1 LLPSWR
7 PGATRDALVAF
18 LDASTDLDPDA
29 RVAAFDNDGTL
40 WCEKP
45 VYPQLAFFLHELAA
59 AVAGEPAL
67 AERAE
72 YAALLHRD
80 EAAIAAIGLPRIA
93 MALAELFAGVSPDE
107 FSARSHRFIW
117 NAPHPTLGRPFAHAI
132 YQPMVELLDELRA
145 RRFTTFIV
153 SGGGTEFVRAVSQS
167 LYGIAPEGV
176 VGTLIKYEYRVVDG
190 VPSIVRTA
198 ELAGDA
204 NEGPAKVLHI
214 QQHLGRRPVLA
225 AGNSAGDREMI
236 EWAVATDGPSLGL
249 LVDHDDAD
257 REFDYRSVAGTFE
270 NDEDIVAVGRRE
282 GWVVASILRDWATV
296 FSS

>member
-45 VYPQLAFFLHELAA
+45 VYPQLAFFLHELAE
-59 AVAGEPAL
+59 AVAGEPVL

-107 FSARSHRFIW
+107 FTDRSHRFIW

-257 REFDYRSVAGTFE
+257 REFDYRSVAGTIE
-270 NDEDIVAVGRRE
+270 TDEDIVDVGRRE